1 MEYELAAGDHLVV
14 EWPPVPDGEIAGDVE
29 YAPGMV
35 TIAERGSGH
44 SRAWN
49 SDGQGAGHATAEHRV
64 AAGRRPRRLVRRRR
78 HRLR

>member
-1 MEYELAAGDHLVV
+1 MRFRVSAVEAALVVQFEPSGMEYELAAGDHLVV

-49 SDGQGAGHATAEHRV
+49 S
-64 AAGRRPRRLVRRRR
+64 
-78 HRLR
+78 